1 MNKINRTLFVLLIFS
16 SAIPAYSQDKNN
28 TQKVEKK
35 EEIRP
40 DGLRKISTKHQDW
53 DFDINI
59 DEKALKANIE
69 KAIESAMKSV
79 DVALEKLEI
88 NIEPIVINMKGLN
101 MDVNPIRIDIPN
113 INIDIEP
120 IEVDLGDLNINTDV
134 RHHAFDRAADK
145 DEGNN
150 YGVAE
155 DDYNDKVIHA

>member
-1 MNKINRTLFVLLIFS
+1 MNKINRTLIVLLIIS
-16 SAIPAYSQDKNN
+16 LAIPAYSQDKS

-35 EEIRP
+35 EEVRP
-40 DGLRKISTKHQDW
+40 DGLRKISTQHHDW

-88 NIEPIVINMKGLN
+88 NIEPIVMNMKGLN

-120 IEVDLGDLNINTDV
+120 IEVDLGDLNINTDM
-134 RHHAFDRAADK
+134 R
-145 DEGNN
+145 
-150 YGVAE
+150 
-155 DDYNDKVIHA
+155 